1 MEKFQKDST
10 YALIS
15 AAQNGDADAKEKLV
29 SENMGLVLYLSKKFY
44 NRGYEA
50 DDINQLG
57 AMGLVRAID
66 NFNLSLD
73 VKFSTYAVPMILG
86 EIRRFLRDDGPI
98 KVSRTIK
105 QTASLIS
112 RFVEEEQK
120 TKGKTPGVLE
130 IAQALKMSAEDIVAA
145 KEATT
150 PPESIFFERE
160 DCKKN
165 LSDFLKSNID
175 ESKILTEIDIRRA
188 ISSLCERERK
198 IIVMRYFEDKTQSV
212 VSKKLGISQVQVSR
226 LEKKI
231 LEKLKK
237 MLVCEN

>member
-1 MEKFQKDST
+1 
-10 YALIS
+10 
-15 AAQNGDADAKEKLV
+15 
-29 SENMGLVLYLSKKFY
+29 
-44 NRGYEA
+44 
-50 DDINQLG
+50 
-57 AMGLVRAID
+57 
-66 NFNLSLD
+66 
-73 VKFSTYAVPMILG
+73 MILG

-150 PPESIFFERE
+150 PPESIFFERK